1 LLLCISGGAA
11 FAQSLTVGQGEAK
24 VGALL
29 QFWAVNDSTA
39 ENYQYRIRRAEF
51 KITGSVVEKT
61 RYFLMIDPS
70 KSLKTGP
77 VAATNDNKILQDFGV
92 AFTLADGLEL
102 VFGQF
107 KVPTTPEGLD
117 SSSELLL
124 PERAYVS
131 RTYGDFREPGI
142 MLAYKV
148 SKFKASVMSSNGHG
162 TNADDSTIRNEKDL
176 HARIEFQP
184 WENLGVGAFT
194 TAGDSGYQDKGRWG
208 ANLRASLGSLL
219 FRADAVRASDPAGWS
234 TGYAGDLSYA
244 VNDRLRPVVRYEGFD
259 NGTFIAS
266 AATVG
271 LNYYLA
277 KNNAKIQAAYSFMND
292 MSGTYAPLKGK
303 EGSLFIMNF
312 QMAL

>member
-1 LLLCISGGAA
+1 MLCLSSGGAA
-11 FAQSLTVGQGEAK
+11 FAEANVGT
-24 VGALL
+24 LL
-29 QFWAVNDSTA
+29 QFWAVNDSTSQ
-39 ENYQYRIRRAEF
+39 NYQYRIRRAEF

-61 RYFLMIDPS
+61 RFFVMMDPS

-77 VAATNDNKILQDFGV
+77 IAASNDNKILQDLGV
-92 AFTLADGLEL
+92 AFTLAEGLEL

-131 RTYGDFREPGI
+131 RAYGDFREPGI
-142 MLAYKV
+142 MLTYKT
-148 SKFKASVMSSNGHG
+148 SAFKASMMSSNGHG
-162 TNADDSTIRNEKDL
+162 TNVDDSAVSNEKDL
-176 HARIEFQP
+176 HGRVELQAAEHLSF
-184 WENLGVGAFT
+184 GAFT
-194 TAGDSGYQDKGRWG
+194 SAGDSGYQDKGRWG
-208 ANLRASLGSLL
+208 ANLRASFGSLL

-244 VNDRLRPVVRYEGFD
+244 VNENLRPVVRYEGFD
-259 NGTFIAS
+259 NGTFIAT
-266 AATVG
+266 AATAG

-303 EGSLFIMNF
+303 EGGLFIMNF